1 MLKIHIIV
9 FHLHQP
15 YAMKKTVAI
24 LSILILLLVAGCDRD
39 LNQAKRY
46 SDMISECDSI
56 IGQAALIVNNQRTR
70 VDSLQRKKEDGL
82 TAKIP
87 KYKLLRIDRET
98 IEASEI
104 ESNTKMVIKHLEAIK
119 IFAKV
124 GENVNKRIIY
134 FKRKYINYSTTI
146 QVHDENIAIKEITE
160 GLSAKQ
166 YISKYL
172 PKISK

>member
-1 MLKIHIIV
+1 
-9 FHLHQP
+9 
-15 YAMKKTVAI
+15 
-24 LSILILLLVAGCDRD
+24 
-39 LNQAKRY
+39 
-46 SDMISECDSI
+46 
-56 IGQAALIVNNQRTR
+56 
-70 VDSLQRKKEDGL
+70 
-82 TAKIP
+82 
-87 KYKLLRIDRET
+87 
-98 IEASEI
+98 
-104 ESNTKMVIKHLEAIK
+104 MVIKHLEAIK